1 MSETVSVLLN
11 PLSLIE
17 AELPG
22 KPQGAEL
29 TLEHVLRFLCTPE
42 QFGDASHFAA
52 QYARINVEDPKF
64 FVAPAERR
72 LLERLIL
79 PLRHAKGSF
88 MLGNHLGTVS
98 LCGMVGEM
106 AAILLFEISE
116 VRFNGS
122 FPSAEHQKAMFG
134 STFEKLGQER
144 RVAILRASNLVDD
157 AMKKAFD
164 DIRALR
170 RKYLHLWSADHASLE
185 KDAIECFRAAAF
197 VVAKVLGVSFDDG
210 KIVLRPQILVY
221 LRKHGVSAEG

>member
-1 MSETVSVLLN
+1 M
-11 PLSLIE
+11 E
-17 AELPG
+17 AEMPG
-22 KPQGAEL
+22 KLQGTQL

-42 QFGDASHFAA
+42 EFGDPSHFTE
-52 QYARINVEDPKF
+52 QYARINVENPRL
-64 FVAPAERR
+64 FVAPAEKR

-106 AAILLFEISE
+106 AAILLFDISE
-116 VRFNGS
+116 VRFNGA
-122 FPSAEHQKAMFG
+122 FPTPDHQRAMFG

-144 RVAILRASNLVDD
+144 RVEILRASNLIDEV
-157 AMKKAFD
+157 MKQAFD
-164 DIRALR
+164 SIRTRR
-170 RKYLHLWSADHASLE
+170 RKYLHLWSADHASLAQ
-185 KDAIECFRAAAF
+185 DAIECFKSAAF

-210 KIVLRPQILVY
+210 KLILRPQILEY